1 MAERLTP
8 KQVKEK
14 GIKQMPGPRPTKSLI
29 CVECKKKYIGK
40 KVGCMCP
47 ACAKKRFSKQVS
59 ARQKFYKNQDKM
71 IDKKTI
77 KALRERELAR
87 IKMKELIT
95 YDVESWVNEKLRG
108 FGL

>member
-1 MAERLTP
+1 
-8 KQVKEK
+8 
-14 GIKQMPGPRPTKSLI
+14 MPVSHPIKSLI
-29 CVECKKKYIGK
+29 CVECKKKYMGK
-40 KVGCMCP
+40 KSGCMCP

-71 IDKKTI
+71 MDKETI
-77 KALRERELAR
+77 KVLRERELAR
-87 IKMKELIT
+87 IKMQNLLT